1 MKFTQCKLVFDN
13 REMIAFIDAEFAK
26 KGWLIR
32 VDDAEG
38 LWYIKEVYHNSTT
51 EYHNVHRNW
60 KVGGL

>member
-1 MKFTQCKLVFDN
+1 MKITQCKLVFDN
-13 REMIAFIDAEFAK
+13 RETIAYIDAEFAK

-32 VDDAEG
+32 MDGVDG
-38 LWYIKEVYHNSTT
+38 LWYIQEVYKDSTT